1 MKLVTL
7 GALVIAVLLIASLT
21 AAPDGEVFG
30 QRAAAPQAD
39 VPQRGLIALSTIVGG
54 QYEQLTVLDPRAKVL
69 AVYHI
74 DLETGKPEL
83 MSVRAISQDLQLT
96 AFNAERPL
104 PQEIR
109 SMLEHSR

>member
-1 MKLVTL
+1 MRLATL
-7 GALVIAVLLIASLT
+7 GTLVIAVLLIASLT

-30 QRAAAPQAD
+30 QRATAPQAD
-39 VPQRGLIALSTIVGG
+39 VPEDGWIALSTIVGG
-54 QYEQLTVLDPRAKVL
+54 QYEQLTVLDPRAKRL
-69 AVYHI
+69 LVYHI
-74 DLETGKPEL
+74 DLETGTSKL

-109 SMLEHSR
+109 AMLEHSR